1 MCSPSEI
8 QKIYLSASTEGAL
21 NLTEMLS
28 EFFDPKI
35 VTPQAP
41 KGNLFKSLFSST
53 PFDREELCKFEFLL
67 DDEYLTKKITSLN
80 LILVGES
87 SGKPSTSIVKNVD
100 QEAGRVKKELTELQ
114 KLALERGEKLNALQ
128 MKTEEMTM
136 AASEFAKNASALA
149 NKYKDKSKRFG
160 F

>member
-1 MCSPSEI
+1 V
-8 QKIYLSASTEGAL
+8 
-21 NLTEMLS
+21 
-28 EFFDPKI
+28 F
-35 VTPQAP
+35 V
-41 KGNLFKSLFSST
+41 
-53 PFDREELCKFEFLL
+53 
-67 DDEYLTKKITSLN
+67 
-80 LILVGES
+80 LIVGES

-100 QEAGRVKKELTELQ
+100 QEAIRTKKELTELQ